1 MRGVCLVDICVCT
14 PWLGWCWAG
23 AGLELG
29 WCWAGARA
37 VFALHL
43 NIPPATNIICKLS
56 KLDAENPELF
66 M

>member
-1 MRGVCLVDICVCT
+1 MIFVFAHRGLV
-14 PWLGWCWAG
+14 LGWAG
-23 AGLELG
+23 AG
-29 WCWAGARA
+29 A

-43 NIPPATNIICKLS
+43 NIPPDTNIICKLS